1 MAKERIRNL
10 VYRGKDDMYNLRQ
23 RRFGYLTRWLLEQG
37 NRLGVAVSGVVALL
51 KEGGTFETVEGSK
64 TPQKP
69 TVVTQ
74 AKIVGTGKVGEALTV
89 TAGTWE
95 GDPPITEGYDW
106 LVDGTTYV
114 SGPSMTPVEGQIGKK
129 ITLRVQGQNDVGS
142 TVYNVDGPTV
152 TAA

>member
-1 MAKERIRNL
+1 MAKERVRNFT
-10 VYRGKDDMYNLRQ
+10 YRVKDDQGNFRM
-23 RRFGYLTRWLLEQG
+23 RRIGYFGRWVIEQG
-37 NRLGVAVSGVVALL
+37 NRLGIGVTGVINTLH
-51 KEGGTFETVEGSK
+51 GGATFEIVEGSK
-64 TPQKP
+64 GPQKP

-95 GDPPITEGYDW
+95 GDPPINEGYDW
-106 LVDGTTYV
+106 LVDGTAYV
-114 SGPSMTPVEGQIGKK
+114 SGPSMTPVEEQIGKK